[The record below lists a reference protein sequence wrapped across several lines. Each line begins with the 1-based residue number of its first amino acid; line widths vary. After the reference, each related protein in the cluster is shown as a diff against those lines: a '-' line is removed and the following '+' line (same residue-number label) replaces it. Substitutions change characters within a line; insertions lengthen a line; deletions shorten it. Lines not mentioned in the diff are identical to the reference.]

1 MKYTLIQIQQQLGA
15 ELSGSGEVE
24 ISAVNSLELAETG
37 QISYAES
44 QRYLPQAELSNASAL
59 VVTKD
64 FPDLPGRNLLR
75 VENPK
80 HSFIAIM
87 MMFNAKG
94 TTVTGIHP
102 LAVIA
107 SEQVQLGNN
116 VAIAETAVIR
126 EQVKIGAGTCIE
138 SGVHIAAGVQIGE
151 NCVIGPNVSILH
163 DVVIG
168 NRVIIHAGT
177 VIGGEGFGYFWDG
190 EKQQKVP
197 QLGGVQIDDDVEIGC
212 NTCIDRATF
221 GMTRIRQGAK
231 IDNLVQIAHN
241 NDIGEHSIIVSH
253 VGLSGSVTLGKRVTL
268 AGQVGVADH
277 ISIGDGATCAARTGV
292 SKDIKPGEVMWG
304 APNRPIKQVMKEF
317 ACIARL
323 PGLFE
328 QVKQLAKRLEKLEN
342 S

>member
-1 MKYTLIQIQQQLGA
+1 MNIRLQVIQQQLGA
-15 ELSGSGEVE
+15 ELTGSEQVE
-24 ISAVNSLELAETG
+24 IHGVNALDLAEPG
-37 QISYAES
+37 QIAYAES
-44 QRYLPQAELSNASAL
+44 QRYLEQARNSQASAL
-59 VVTKD
+59 VVPKD
-64 FPDLPGRNLLR
+64 FPDLPGANLLR
-75 VENPK
+75 VDNPK

-87 MMFNAKG
+87 MMFNDRSS
-94 TTVTGIHP
+94 TLSGIHP
-102 LAVIA
+102 TA
-107 SEQVQLGNN
+107 SVSKHQVSLGDGI
-116 VAIAETAVIR
+116 AIAATAVIR
-126 EQVKIGAGTCIE
+126 DRVSIGAGTCIE
-138 SGVHIAAGVQIGE
+138 AGAFIADGVSIGSD
-151 NCVIGPNVSILH
+151 CLIGPNVTIMH

-168 NRVIIHAGT
+168 DRVMIHAGT

-277 ISIGDGATCAARTGV
+277 IHIGDGATAAARTGV
-292 SKDIKPGEVMWG
+292 SKDIQPGQVVWG

-328 QVKQLAKRLEKLEN
+328 QVKNMAKRLDKLEQ
-342 S
+342 